1 VFARRFLIIIYLQA
15 IFEAQEETIAHL
27 KLQIQNKNDL
37 ILNLQ
42 QKLRDEII
50 EKEQLRE
57 DLKWVDIQIQISTS
71 SN

>member
-42 QKLRDEII
+42 QKLRDEIL

-57 DLKWVDIQIQISTS
+57 DLK
-71 SN
+71 

>member
-1 VFARRFLIIIYLQA
+1 M
-15 IFEAQEETIAHL
+15 IAHL

-42 QKLRDEII
+42 RKLGVEML

-57 DLKWVDIQIQISTS
+57 ELK
-71 SN
+71 

>member
-1 VFARRFLIIIYLQA
+1 M
-15 IFEAQEETIAHL
+15 IAHL

-42 QKLRDEII
+42 RKLSVEML

-57 DLKWVDIQIQISTS
+57 ELK
-71 SN
+71 